1 MPFRIEDGFSPH
13 TLFTIIGIRSLNGD
27 AHPPPGQGAQK
38 CNEEL
43 EKKLTVVHD
52 ALIQPKISAN
62 EDSLNYPPALDA
74 KLSYLA
80 AHVSRGTMG
89 RRPGEKRCNPM
100 ICVVVL
106 GYFPVITR
114 AALAFGLERNQRR
127 SAVRGVPEVKA
138 PCRDASG

>member
-1 MPFRIEDGFSPH
+1 LPFRIEDGFSPH

-38 CNEEL
+38 CSEEL

-74 KLSYLA
+74 KLS
-80 AHVSRGTMG
+80 
-89 RRPGEKRCNPM
+89 
-100 ICVVVL
+100 
-106 GYFPVITR
+106 
-114 AALAFGLERNQRR
+114 
-127 SAVRGVPEVKA
+127 
-138 PCRDASG
+138 